1 MEGLEKTKIQHV
13 IHGLSSPPNF
23 ISHRHRSTAALTI
36 RQMNDNDTPVNRKS
50 DAELNTDIKLKSKIQ
65 ADPRI
70 KTKPF
75 NIIPQL
81 LEKQT

>member
-1 MEGLEKTKIQHV
+1 
-13 IHGLSSPPNF
+13 
-23 ISHRHRSTAALTI
+23 
-36 RQMNDNDTPVNRKS
+36 MNDNDTPVNRKS

-81 LEKQT
+81 LEKQTWSAGNDEDGMSDGNSSQVDLRDYEIQQLRTRVE